1 MYSVAMANFHLSFA
15 VGTILLFASAAHAQT
30 QQPQATQQAD
40 TSQQPQS
47 GTVIKIYCGPSRLL
61 PHQQPLYVIDGKPL
75 EGKESLQS
83 INPNDIEKI
92 DILKDKK
99 AVERFGPAATNGA
112 VLITTKLGKR

>member
-1 MYSVAMANFHLSFA
+1 MANFRFSCA
-15 VGTILLFASAAHAQT
+15 TGIALLFASAAHAQT
-30 QQPQATQQAD
+30 QQTQATQQAD
-40 TSQQPQS
+40 CIQQPQS

-75 EGKESLQS
+75 REESLQS

-99 AVERFGPAATNGA
+99 AVERFGPAAINGA
-112 VLITTKLGKR
+112 VLITTKPSKR